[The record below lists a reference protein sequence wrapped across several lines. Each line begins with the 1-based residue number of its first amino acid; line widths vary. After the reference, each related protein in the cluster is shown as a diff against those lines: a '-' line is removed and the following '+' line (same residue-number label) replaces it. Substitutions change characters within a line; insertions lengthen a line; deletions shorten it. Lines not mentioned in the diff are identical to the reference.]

1 MHYGK
6 NSRKKEQQQ
15 LEHLLDSKEA
25 EFLVVYGRR
34 RVGKTFLIRNYFKDR
49 LTFYHTALSPLELE
63 GGELLQAQLLN
74 FTSSLRRSRMEI
86 DAAPQSWFE
95 AFDLLIDFLSGKPK
109 TEKIIVFIDEMP
121 WLDTP
126 KSGFV
131 TAFEHFWN
139 GWAAGQDNLLLVAC
153 ESATNWIVDR
163 LLSNKGGLYN
173 RVT

>member
-1 MHYGK
+1 MCIMAKIVG
-6 NSRKKEQQQ
+6 RKKEQQQ

-74 FTSSLRRSRMEI
+74 FTSSLRRSGMEI

-126 KSGFV
+126 KSGFDAV
-131 TAFEHFWN
+131 GFSMAIGVFFGYYPAN
-139 GWAAGQDNLLLVAC
+139 KAAKLDPIEALRY
-153 ESATNWIVDR
+153 E
-163 LLSNKGGLYN
+163 
-173 RVT
+173 